1 MSIPCSEDQEVIM
14 LSSNSAND
22 DNNNTEAFE
31 CSATTSVSCSLGL
44 PTITPVTAPTAT
56 TTENL
61 SFPVQVTSLE
71 EYHMQPEI
79 SLTEPAS
86 KPSVSAPSSK
96 ISAGVVSTVSSSS
109 SPVAPPPPPP
119 PLPTAPQLPAPVPT
133 APPPPPLPT
142 APQLPVP
149 TAPPL
154 PPLPT
159 PPRPLAPSP
168 LVSHVNP
175 TESHSM
181 CEDDVVVFEVYTS
194 SDEEFEKPVQ
204 ETMYPEQETMQET
217 MQTVEESMPSQETLL
232 SEHLS
237 MR

>member
-119 PLPTAPQLPAPVPT
+119 PPPLPTAPQLPA
-133 APPPPPLPT
+133 
-142 APQLPVP
+142 PVP

-204 ETMYPEQETMQET
+204 ETMYPEQETMQEM

-232 SEHLS
+232 SERLS